1 MKEIVIHLSCLDQ
14 KGIIAQ
20 FTHELYQHKVNIIS
34 LEQHL
39 EPYENIFFMRIHA
52 DISKVEKTSNQLFN
66 IIESFKQKFK
76 AEINYYDYLN
86 PMNMAILCTKEEAPV
101 LEIIRKQKS
110 GQLNCHIPLI
120 ISNHNN
126 LHELADRY
134 NIEYSHFPIDDNHD
148 KKTQE
153 LNILNLLNKHK
164 IDLVV
169 LARYMQ
175 ILSPNFIKTYPNKI
189 INIHHG
195 FLPAFKGGKPYHRAW
210 EKGVKMIG
218 ATAHYVTKDLDEGP
232 IIEQDIESITHH
244 DSIDQMIEIGRDIE
258 RKVLLRAVRSHL
270 NHKILIHNKRTIIF
284 H

>member
-1 MKEIVIHLSCLDQ
+1 
-14 KGIIAQ
+14 
-20 FTHELYQHKVNIIS
+20 
-34 LEQHL
+34 
-39 EPYENIFFMRIHA
+39 
-52 DISKVEKTSNQLFN
+52 
-66 IIESFKQKFK
+66 
-76 AEINYYDYLN
+76 
-86 PMNMAILCTKEEAPV
+86 
-101 LEIIRKQKS
+101 
-110 GQLNCHIPLI
+110 
-120 ISNHNN
+120 
-126 LHELADRY
+126 
-134 NIEYSHFPIDDNHD
+134 
-148 KKTQE
+148 
-153 LNILNLLNKHK
+153 
-164 IDLVV
+164 
-169 LARYMQ
+169 MQ

>member
-1 MKEIVIHLSCLDQ
+1 MDNTIIQLICPDQ

-20 FTHELYQHKVNIIS
+20 FTHELYQNKVNIIS

-52 DISKVEKTSNQLFN
+52 DISKVDKSFNQLFE
-66 IIESFKQKFK
+66 IIDEFKQKFE
-76 AEINYYDYLN
+76 AEVNYYDYLK
-86 PMNMAILCTKEEAPV
+86 PMNIAILCTKEEAPV
-101 LEIIRKQKS
+101 LEIVRKQKT
-110 GQLNCHIPLI
+110 GELNCNIPLI

-126 LHELADRY
+126 LYELANRY
-134 NIEYSHFPIDDNHD
+134 NIEYSHLPIDDNND
-148 KKTQE
+148 KKSQE
-153 LNILNLLNKHK
+153 LNILDLLNKHK

-175 ILSPNFIKTYPNKI
+175 ILSPNFIKTYPNQI

-232 IIEQDIESITHH
+232 IIEQDIESVTHH
-244 DSIDQMIEIGRDIE
+244 DSIDQLIEIGRDIE
-258 RKVLLRAVRSHL
+258 RKVLLRAVKAHL

>member
-1 MKEIVIHLSCLDQ
+1 MKEIIIHLSCPDQ

-20 FTHELYQHKVNIIS
+20 FTHDLYKHKVNIIS

-52 DISKVEKTSNQLFN
+52 DISKMEMLLDQLLE
-66 IIESFKQKFK
+66 IIESFKQKFQ
-76 AEINYYDYLN
+76 AEINWYDYLK
-86 PMNMAILCTKEEAPV
+86 PMNIAILCTKEEAPV
-101 LEIIRKQKS
+101 LEIIRKQQS
-110 GQLNCHIPLI
+110 GELNCNIPLI

-126 LHELADRY
+126 LYELADRY
-134 NIEYSHFPIDDNHD
+134 NIKYSHLPIDDNND
-148 KKTQE
+148 KKSQE
-153 LNILNLLNKHK
+153 LNILNLLSQHK

-175 ILSPNFIKTYPNKI
+175 ILSPKFIKNYPNKI
-189 INIHHG
+189 INIHHA
-195 FLPAFKGGKPYHRAW
+195 FLPAFKGSKPYHKAW

-218 ATAHYVTKDLDEGP
+218 ATAHYVTEDLDEGP

-244 DSIDQMIEIGRDIE
+244 YSIDKMIETGRDIE
-258 RKVLLRAVRSHL
+258 RKVLLKAIQAHL

>member
-1 MKEIVIHLSCLDQ
+1 MEEIVIHLNCPDQ
-14 KGIIAQ
+14 KGIVAE
-20 FTHELYQHKVNIIS
+20 FTHKLYESKVNIIS

-52 DISKVEKTSNQLFN
+52 DIRE
-66 IIESFKQKFK
+66 IEVDLDSLLDMINSFKDKFQ
-76 AEINYYDYLN
+76 AQINYYNYLE
-86 PMNMAILCTKEEAPV
+86 PMNIAILCTKEEAPV

-110 GQLNCHIPLI
+110 GELNCNIPII
-120 ISNHNN
+120 ISNHND
-126 LHELADRY
+126 LSELAERY
-134 NIEYSHFPIDDNHD
+134 NIEYHYIPIKDNN
-148 KKTQE
+148 KKEQE
-153 LNILNLLNKHK
+153 SKILDLLNKNK

-175 ILSPNFIKTYPNKI
+175 ILSSNLVTKYPNKI

-218 ATAHYVTKDLDEGP
+218 ATAHYVTEDLDEGP
-232 IIEQDIESITHH
+232 IIEQDVESVTHH
-244 DSIDQMIEIGRDIE
+244 YSIDKMIETGRDIE
-258 RKVLLRAVRSHL
+258 RKVLLLAVQAHL
-270 NHKILIHNKRTIIF
+270 NHKILIHKKRTIIF